1 MDQFTR
7 APFERQHGD
16 DNGHVRVINSSP
28 TLLPAIGL
36 DTGDKYCH
44 VCVRDAAGEIA
55 SETRIRTTRDAVRK
69 YFSMLVRC
77 RVALE
82 VGTHSPWIQHELQQL
97 GFEVYVANAR
107 KLRAI
112 YQSDTKTDKCDARF
126 LSEIVAVKP
135 NLLCPIK
142 HRGEQAQN
150 DLALIRARAALVR
163 SRTMLINHVR
173 STVKSIGGRLTKTS
187 AGAFSKQVDAI
198 PDERRIVLEP
208 LMKQISDLTAYIRGY
223 NKTIKERVN
232 SYPEAILLMRISGV
246 GPLVTLAFICTI
258 EDPHRF
264 RNVRKIGSYLGLRP
278 RLDESGEISKEL
290 RITKAGDGDMRRLL
304 ISSAQ
309 YILGPLAPDSDLRN
323 WGTKLVER
331 GGRAAKKKAVVAVA
345 RKLSVLLLSLWKSG
359 KEYQPLRNAAP
370 QITACCDEQR
380 PAQEQ
385 PATAQAITVPD
396 QSQETSRT
404 RTTQGPRRR
413 PMAATKSQAPIS
425 LATAPRNER
434 PAQ

>member
-1 MDQFTR
+1 MDQYTK
-7 APFERQHGD
+7 APLEHQHGD
-16 DNGHVRVINSSP
+16 ENGRVRVIDSSP
-28 TLLPAIGL
+28 TQLPAIGL

-44 VCVRDAAGEIA
+44 VCVRDAAGEIVG
-55 SETRIRTTRDAVRK
+55 EQRIRTTRDGVRK
-69 YFSMLVRC
+69 HFSMLVRC

-82 VGTHSPWIQHELQQL
+82 VGTHSRWIQHELQEL

-142 HRGEQAQN
+142 HRGEQAQT

-163 SRTMLINHVR
+163 SRTLLINHVR
-173 STVKSIGGRLTKTS
+173 STIKSVGGHLAKTS
-187 AGAFSKQVDAI
+187 AGAFSKQLDGI
-198 PDERRIVLEP
+198 PDERRTVLEP
-208 LMKQISDLTAYIRGY
+208 LMKQIGELTAYIRGY
-223 NKTIKERVN
+223 NKTIKERVE
-232 SYPEAILLMRISGV
+232 SYPEAALLMKISGV
-246 GPLVTLAFICTI
+246 GPLVSLAFICTV

-359 KEYQPLRNAAP
+359 TEYQPLRNAVP
-370 QITACCDEQR
+370 QTTTPRDEQR
-380 PAQEQ
+380 TAPEQ
-385 PATAQAITVPD
+385 PAMAQAIKEPD

-404 RTTQGPRRR
+404 RTKQGPRRR
-413 PMAATKSQAPIS
+413 QTAATKSRASIS
-425 LATAPRNER
+425 LAAP
-434 PAQ
+434 